1 MKDAKRDKVIIFSAP
16 SGSGKSTIVGH
27 LLRKYPF
34 LEFSISA
41 TSRAPRGEEQHG
53 REYYFYTP
61 KEFIELV
68 KDEAFVEHEEVYSGQ
83 FYGTLHSEV
92 ERIWKKGHVILFDID
107 VKGGVNL
114 KKLFGEKALAV
125 FVKAPSLEALR
136 ERLMKRQTDSI
147 EEIEKRIAKAEEES
161 SYERYFD
168 VTLINNNLDEA
179 FSEAEKIIENFIKS

>member
-41 TSRAPRGEEQHG
+41 TSRAPRGGEKHG

-61 KEFIELV
+61 QEFIELV
-68 KDEAFVEHEEVYSGQ
+68 KEGAFVEHEEVYAGQ
-83 FYGTLHSEV
+83 YYGTLHSEV

-179 FSEAEKIIENFIKS
+179 FSEAEKIVENFIKS